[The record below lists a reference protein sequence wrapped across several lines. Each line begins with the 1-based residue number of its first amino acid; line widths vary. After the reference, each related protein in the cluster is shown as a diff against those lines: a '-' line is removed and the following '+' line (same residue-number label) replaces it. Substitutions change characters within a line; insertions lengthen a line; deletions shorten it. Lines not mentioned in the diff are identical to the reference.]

1 MTDLRIFAKIFYFCA
16 HRIIILSR
24 ASPVLIFPMSVQSN
38 ESKVFSKH
46 ISNFFTNFE
55 SFPRQVTHNIWNW
68 ILKLFT
74 VKIPFSYE
82 KNILRKTL
90 RLKWVWIFRFCFWQV
105 KQQVRKNDGQ
115 NVAKKSRNK
124 CWVNMNPNFTCSI
137 GIQFNFIFLS
147 FHAST

>member
-1 MTDLRIFAKIFYFCA
+1 MTDLRTFAKIFYFCA

-90 RLKWVWIFRFCFWQV
+90 RLKWVWIFCFCFWQV

-115 NVAKKSRNK
+115 NVAKKVEINVEWTWIQISLVRLEFNSISYF
-124 CWVNMNPNFTCSI
+124 WVSM
-137 GIQFNFIFLS
+137 L
-147 FHAST
+147 

>member
-74 VKIPFSYE
+74 VKIPFFIRKKYIE
-82 KNILRKTL
+82 KNTSTEMGLDFPLLFLT
-90 RLKWVWIFRFCFWQV
+90 
-105 KQQVRKNDGQ
+105 GQ
-115 NVAKKSRNK
+115 TTSEEKRWSKRCKKSRNK

-147 FHAST
+147 FHALT

>member
-1 MTDLRIFAKIFYFCA
+1 MTDLRTFAKIFYFCA

-115 NVAKKSRNK
+115 NVAKKVEINVEWTWIQISLVRLEFNSISYF
-124 CWVNMNPNFTCSI
+124 WVSM
-137 GIQFNFIFLS
+137 L
-147 FHAST
+147 